1 MTRRIVRRVA
11 FVAGVLLLAAGAA
24 PVAAQRILY
33 VDDDAR
39 ANGDGRSWATA
50 HRFLQ
55 DALAD
60 AEAAGEPIEIRVAQ
74 GIYKPDRDRRNP
86 DGGHA
91 RNVFFRL
98 DSGMSLLGGYAGIG
112 ADDPNRRDSETH
124 QTVLSGDLLG
134 NDAEVTDAAMMKDD
148 PARVDNSSV
157 MCVYGDGSRLDGCV
171 ITGGGWSFGALQILG
186 STTMSNCTFF
196 ANCTDNQYPSCPGAV
211 RLVTSRAS
219 AVIERCQF
227 VRNAAEEGG
236 AIKGGNVVLNH
247 CVFTENYSWG
257 HGGAADLWGSTI
269 DDCVFTENRARQGGA
284 LRLDGVS
291 ATTMVVRCVFRGNVA
306 TPYGGGAILC
316 GGNALVHGSLFVGNA
331 AASIGGACHNQ
342 GGDVRLVNSLLLGN
356 QAGGRGGAWS
366 TREGSL
372 LEILNCTIL
381 GNRAPEASFLAV
393 DINSDPGSS
402 HVSVVNCVVSNG
414 DPEIWSNDSPVEIAY
429 SCIEQGIIDLDEQED
444 WLALGPGNIDADPWF
459 VAPGHWDA
467 NGTPEDPNDD
477 FFVEGDCHLRSQAGR
492 WDPTSESW
500 VQDDVTSPCID
511 AGDPNSPIG
520 CEPFPNGGIIN
531 IGAYGG
537 TAEASKSYFGAPPC
551 ETIIAGDIN
560 GDCRVDIAD
569 VIILLDHWLQSG
581 L

>member
-1 MTRRIVRRVA
+1 MTRRIVRRVV
-11 FVAGVLLLAAGAA
+11 FVAGVLLLFAGAA
-24 PVAAQRILY
+24 PVAAQRIVY
-33 VDDDAR
+33 VDDDAIGT
-39 ANGDGRSWATA
+39 GDGRSWATA
-50 HRFLQ
+50 YRFLQ

-60 AEAAGEPIEIRVAQ
+60 AEAVGEPVEIRVAQ
-74 GIYKPDRDRRNP
+74 GLYKPDRDRRNP

-134 NDAEVTDAAMMKDD
+134 NDAEVTDAATMKDD
-148 PARVDNSSV
+148 PTRTDNSSV

-186 STTMSNCTFF
+186 SITISNCTFF
-196 ANCTDNQYPSCPGAV
+196 ANCTDDRYPSFPGAV
-211 RLVTSRAS
+211 RFVTGRAS
-219 AVIERCQF
+219 AIIERCKF
-227 VRNAAEEGG
+227 IRNAGEEGG
-236 AIKGGNVVLNH
+236 AIGGGNVVLNH
-247 CVFTENYSWG
+247 CVFAENYAWG
-257 HGGAADLWGSTI
+257 YGGAASLGASVLT
-269 DDCVFTENRARQGGA
+269 DCTFADNRARSSGGA
-284 LRLDGVS
+284 LELDLGGV
-291 ATTMVVRCVFRGNVA
+291 TVVRCVFRGNSTVN
-306 TPYGGGAILC
+306 YEGGAIVC
-316 GGNALVHGSLFVGNA
+316 STDTNIEDCLFVGNTA
-331 AASIGGACHNQ
+331 AKGGAVCHNQ
-342 GGDVRLVNSLLLGN
+342 GGDVRLANSLLVGN

-366 TREGSL
+366 TREGSS
-372 LEILNCTIL
+372 LEIVNCTIL

-402 HVSVVNCVVSNG
+402 HVSVVNSVVSNG
-414 DPEIWSNDSPVEIAY
+414 GPEIWSNDSPVEIAY
-429 SCIEQGIIDLDEQED
+429 SCIEQGTVALSEQED
-444 WLALGPGNIDADPWF
+444 WLVLGPGNIDGDPCF
-459 VAPGHWDA
+459 VDLGHWDS
-467 NGTPEDPNDD
+467 NETPEDPNDD
-477 FFVEGDCHLRSQAGR
+477 FFVEGDYHLKSQAGR
-492 WDPTSESW
+492 WDPNSGSW
-500 VQDDVTSPCID
+500 VADDVTSPCID

-520 CEPFPNGGIIN
+520 HEPFPNGGMIN
-531 IGAYGG
+531 MGAYGG